1 MRLIRCKLN
10 NVRLHS
16 ELCIEFSPGITLIG
30 GPNESGKSTL
40 IDALHRLLFLKSSS
54 VGASIEILRSHIH
67 LGQPTVQLVFHANG
81 DVWTLKKCF
90 SGSSGQASLTSE
102 EGGYKIN
109 GAEAEEKLASLLGQ
123 KETLGSRQANRFLS
137 KRWSHL
143 WVMQGRSGENLLS
156 TQKENYDMEL
166 MIQQLEKKGGAAI
179 QQSSND
185 QLVIK
190 KIEDELAENYTS
202 RGVKKNSPLW
212 TNKQELDSAEN
223 KLQDRYGSTS
233 HPGVTKME
241 LEFLAN
247 LPCRMK
253 KLLELGLQRIFP
265 DISYEIIKEYSQ
277 NAVLDT
283 IYSPTINL
291 NGIFTLTSDNIATK
305 NMIQRMIE
313 EIMLELISSS
323 KELGLDGSFFLH
335 IAPNLGSE
343 DGREKLKL
351 ATINDV
357 GTTDIQFMIKGA
369 VKEAGVMV
377 LLNQHIKKKYGE
389 FPFGQDFNVKNAPY
403 EIDLILE
410 LCKRSIPKER
420 MPLLIGVGDT
430 VTSTKS
436 QEDYKQLRGGS
447 DRGFLTLVQEIGK
460 SYMIPNR
467 VVLVDSSS
475 GEVDRPTL
483 KTKDL
488 NGITDPNDPLKFDVL
503 VKDGPEEYIKWF
515 ESFANT
521 K

>member
-1 MRLIRCKLN
+1 MDLDQLYKEVISAKNLMIIQDIDGVCIPLVKDPLKRTLNKRYIRAAAKLNGELHVLTNGEHEGRRGLNRLIERSC
-10 NVRLHS
+10 
-16 ELCIEFSPGITLIG
+16 G
-30 GPNESGKSTL
+30 GK
-40 IDALHRLLFLKSSS
+40 
-54 VGASIEILRSHIH
+54 EIAI
-67 LGQPTVQLVFHANG
+67 
-81 DVWTLKKCF
+81 
-90 SGSSGQASLTSE
+90 
-102 EGGYKIN
+102 
-109 GAEAEEKLASLLGQ
+109 
-123 KETLGSRQANRFLS
+123 
-137 KRWSHL
+137 
-143 WVMQGRSGENLLS
+143 
-156 TQKENYDMEL
+156 
-166 MIQQLEKKGGAAI
+166 KKGLYLPGLAAG
-179 QQSSND
+179 
-185 QLVIK
+185 
-190 KIEDELAENYTS
+190 
-202 RGVKKNSPLW
+202 GV
-212 TNKQELDSAEN
+212 E
-223 KLQDRYGSTS
+223 LQDRYGSTS
-233 HPGVTKME
+233 HPGVTKKE